1 MVGHKLTQVLS
12 NNYKV
17 FGTSRK
23 NCKSLKNFFP
33 NASKFFQIDFL
44 SDNFISDIN
53 SIKPDVIINCI
64 GITTRRISIQNQNLI
79 EFINSKLPKVLSKY
93 CDNNDIKFI
102 HFSTDCVFS
111 GKRGNYNEQDRPD
124 ASDIY
129 GLSKSKA
136 EKLNPNSLIIRS
148 SMIGREIYNKTEFL
162 EWIISS
168 KNTEISGYNQSF
180 YSGVSTIWM
189 SNTIEII
196 LKNFNSLRGLYNVS
210 SVPITKFKLANLIN
224 NKFNL
229 NITIKESNQ
238 INSNKVLISSKFVN
252 ETGILKP
259 SWEDLIDELYEDS
272 LKFKSIY

>member
-12 NNYKV
+12 NNHKV

-23 NCKSLKNFFP
+23 NCNSLKIFFP

-44 SDNFISDIN
+44 SDNFISDID

-64 GITTRRISIQNQNLI
+64 GITTRRINIQNQNLI

-111 GKRGNYNEQDRPD
+111 GKRGNYNEQDLPD
-124 ASDIY
+124 ALDIY

-168 KNTEISGYNQSF
+168 KNTEIFGYNQSF

-189 SNTIEII
+189 SNTIDMI

-210 SVPITKFKLANLIN
+210 SVPITKFELANLIN
-224 NKFNL
+224 SKFNL

-238 INSNKVLISSKFVN
+238 IKSNKVLISSKFVN

>member
-23 NCKSLKNFFP
+23 NCNSLKNFFP

-44 SDNFISDIN
+44 SEAFIIDIN

-64 GITTRRISIQNQNLI
+64 GITTRRINIQNQNTI

-93 CDNNDIKFI
+93 CENNDIKFI

-111 GKRGNYNEQDRPD
+111 GNRGNYNEQDLPD
-124 ASDIY
+124 ATDIY
-129 GLSKSKA
+129 GSSKSKA

-189 SNTIEII
+189 SKTIDII
-196 LKNFNSLRGLYNVS
+196 LKDFNSLRGLYNVS
-210 SVPITKFKLANLIN
+210 SVPITKFELANLIN

-229 NITIKESNQ
+229 NITIKDSNQ
-238 INSNKVLISSKFVN
+238 IKSNKVLISSKFVN

-259 SWEDLIDELYEDS
+259 CWEDLIDELYEDS
-272 LKFKSIY
+272 LKFKSMY